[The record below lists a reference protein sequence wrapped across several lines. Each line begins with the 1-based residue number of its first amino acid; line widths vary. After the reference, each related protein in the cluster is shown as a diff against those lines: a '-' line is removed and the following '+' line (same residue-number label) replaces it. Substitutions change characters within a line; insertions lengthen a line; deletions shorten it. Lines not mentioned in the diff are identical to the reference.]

1 MADTVAPTGVAAP
14 ATETKP
20 KRSPGPI
27 NQAHARALSRAESV
41 ATSAKNATYAPVL
54 EARDIEAEFTDTLL
68 EDVGKGRDK
77 AAEAVAHTTAHR
89 NATATAK
96 REAKK
101 LEAGLREVQIAA
113 KQKYARSNRI
123 AMGDYLVG
131 KKLNGTKSNL
141 AQTSQTILNKAGED
155 KLPGFTAAKVK
166 SLVTQRQAW
175 LDAQATQADAETAA
189 MSARAELKE
198 MVKSI
203 TDRRLA
209 IQLAADAEWTHKEET
224 NAAIRKEFALSAKR
238 ALMV

>member
-1 MADTVAPTGVAAP
+1 M
-14 ATETKP
+14 
-20 KRSPGPI
+20 
-27 NQAHARALSRAESV
+27 
-41 ATSAKNATYAPVL
+41 
-54 EARDIEAEFTDTLL
+54 
-68 EDVGKGRDK
+68 
-77 AAEAVAHTTAHR
+77 
-89 NATATAK
+89 
-96 REAKK
+96 
-101 LEAGLREVQIAA
+101 QIAA

-166 SLVTQRQAW
+166 SLVTQRQTW